1 MKPDLARFLGVA
13 AQHLMTRTAP
23 ALPAGYEQSSAA
35 ALGAM
40 MIAVGQEVERA
51 AARRVEENAALRT
64 LFEDAAPH
72 VQDETLAERL
82 ERAAGSEDTSFTV
95 TDLEAANAE
104 LRGLLIEL
112 HERVEALATPD
123 ARRIDAAIWRELAR
137 STERRRLLM
146 GPF

>member
-1 MKPDLARFLGVA
+1 MKPDLGRFLGVA

-40 MIAVGQEVERA
+40 MLAFGQEAERA
-51 AARRVEENAALRT
+51 AARRIEENGALRT
-64 LFEDAAPH
+64 LFADAAPH
-72 VQDETLAERL
+72 VEDAALATRL
-82 ERAAGSEDTSFTV
+82 EQAAASRELSFMV
-95 TDLEAANAE
+95 SDLQAANAE
-104 LRGLLIEL
+104 LRALLIEL
-112 HERVEALATPD
+112 HERVETLGTSE
-123 ARRIDAAIWRELAR
+123 ARRIDAAVWRELAR